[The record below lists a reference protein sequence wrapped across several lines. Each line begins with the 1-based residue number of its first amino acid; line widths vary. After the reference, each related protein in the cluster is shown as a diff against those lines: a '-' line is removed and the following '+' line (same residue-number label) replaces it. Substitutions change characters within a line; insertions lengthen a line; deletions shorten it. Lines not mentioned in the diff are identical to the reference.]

1 MRTLSMRQARRAVVC
16 AAVVGLTWPALQVS
30 AAGPARHAAGKAHF
44 LSWNATKHTVTLEL
58 TAGLTSDNHT
68 LNFNGYTSGG
78 MVVTVPKG
86 YKVKVVFT
94 NRSTF
99 PHSAVFT
106 LFADKSSTGS
116 HPLAFAGA
124 SSTNPV
130 AGTAP
135 NARGT
140 FSFKANKTGTY
151 AIICEVSHHAD
162 AGMWDVF
169 KVTKAK
175 QPSIKL
181 TAAPSPTPTP

>member
-1 MRTLSMRQARRAVVC
+1 MRTLSMRQARRTVVC
-16 AAVVGLTWPALQVS
+16 AAVLGLTWPALQAS
-30 AAGPARHAAGKAHF
+30 AAGPALHTAGKAQF
-44 LSWNATKHTVTLEL
+44 LSWNAKKHTVTFQL

-78 MVVTVPKG
+78 MVVSVPKN

-94 NRSTF
+94 NKSTF

-106 LFADKSSTGS
+106 LAADKSSSGD

-124 SSTNPV
+124 STTNPV

-135 NARGT
+135 SASET
-140 FSFKANKTGTY
+140 FSFKAKKVGTY
-151 AIICEVSHHAD
+151 AIICEVGHHAD
-162 AGMWDVF
+162 AGMWDTF
-169 KVTKAK
+169 KVTNGK